1 MNMKSFLLSTSALAT
16 AVVIGTAAQAGSVGS
31 KDAMSVSLGGEFRFY
46 AGMADQDVSA
56 GRGRGYSLNVDEAEV
71 FVEASNT
78 ADNGILYGVSFELNA
93 GAADNTAADEA
104 YAFIDSEVWGRLELG
119 DNDDATDRMYVESD
133 DALVGRLGP
142 DGDAADYFNF
152 GGAIGATGNSVTG
165 DATKAIYFT
174 PRFGGFQIG
183 ASLTPDSGQNSG
195 NFGMDADNDGDYENV
210 MSYGA
215 KYAGKFDEIGVS
227 LSFTGLNGDD
237 EDAVNGSAI
246 TVEDAN
252 IWAIGGKVDFSGFSL
267 AANFVDFSET
277 NITTANANN
286 GADAGS
292 TWSVGVSYA
301 AGPWGVSAWYLDH
314 QKDNATTSPAGA
326 RESEITRI
334 GFGVGYTVAPGWK
347 LTGDVE
353 IFSHDNIS
361 KDGAGTTTDNDGRGF
376 MLTNMFIF

>member
-31 KDAMSVSLGGEFRFY
+31 KDAMSVSLGGELRFY
-46 AGMADQDVSA
+46 AGMVDQDVSA

-174 PRFGGFQIG
+174 PRFGGFQAG
-183 ASLTPDSGQNSG
+183 ASLTPDTGIASGTG
-195 NFGMDADNDGDYENV
+195 GLLDTDNDGDFENV
-210 MSYGA
+210 VGLGA
-215 KYAGKFDEIGVS
+215 NWAGKYDEVGIVLS
-227 LSFTGLNGDD
+227 LTGEFGDSETATGA
-237 EDAVNGSAI
+237 EDGDLETISV
-246 TVEDAN
+246 
-252 IWAIGGKVDFSGFSL
+252 GGKIDFAGFALGAGYVDFAEQGL
-267 AANFVDFSET
+267 TAAQT
-277 NITTANANN
+277 NA
-286 GADAGS
+286 GADAGAYW
-292 TWSVGVSYA
+292 TVGGSYKT
-301 AGPWGVSAWYLDH
+301 GPWGVSVAWFDSSRS
-314 QKDNATTSPAGA
+314 NAGA
-326 RESEITRI
+326 ISDTEVNMLS
-334 GFGVGYTVAPGWK
+334 FDAAYDVAPGWQ
-347 LTGDVE
+347 LAAALHLIE
-353 IFSHDNIS
+353 ADNIN
-361 KDGAGTTTDNDGRGF
+361 ATAVPVNNEGTVFLISNQF
-376 MLTNMFIF
+376 NF

>member
-31 KDAMSVSLGGEFRFY
+31 KDAMSVSLGGELRFY
-46 AGMADQDVSA
+46 AGMVDQDVSA

-195 NFGMDADNDGDYENV
+195 NFGVDDDADGDFENV
-210 MSYGA
+210 VGLGA
-215 KYAGKFDEIGVS
+215 NWEGKYDEVGIV
-227 LSFTGLNGDD
+227 LSATGEFGDAETATGAD
-237 EDAVNGSAI
+237 TLGE
-246 TVEDAN
+246 VETYSV
-252 IWAIGGKVDFSGFSL
+252 GGKVDFAGFAL
-267 AANFVDFSET
+267 GAGYVDFGDVSQ
-277 NITTANANN
+277 TAAAQAA

-292 TWSVGVSYA
+292 YWTVGASYST
-301 AGPWGVSAWYLDH
+301 GPWGVSVAWFDSSRS
-314 QKDNATTSPAGA
+314 NAGA
-326 RESEITRI
+326 IADTEVNMLS
-334 GFGVGYTVAPGWK
+334 FDAAYDVAPGWQ
-347 LTGDVE
+347 LAAALHLIE
-353 IFSHDNIS
+353 ADNIN
-361 KDGAGTTTDNDGRGF
+361 ATAVPVNNEGTVFLISNQF
-376 MLTNMFIF
+376 NF

>member
-31 KDAMSVSLGGEFRFY
+31 KDAMSVSLGGELRFY
-46 AGMADQDVSA
+46 AGVADQDVSA

-119 DNDDATDRMYVESD
+119 DNDHATDRMYVESD

-174 PRFGGFQIG
+174 PRFGGFQAG
-183 ASLTPDSGQNSG
+183 ASLTPDTGIASGTG
-195 NFGMDADNDGDYENV
+195 GLLDTDNDGDFENV
-210 MSYGA
+210 VGLGA
-215 KYAGKFDEIGVS
+215 NWAGKYDEVGIVLS
-227 LSFTGLNGDD
+227 LTGEFGDSETATGA
-237 EDAVNGSAI
+237 EDGD
-246 TVEDAN
+246 VET
-252 IWAIGGKVDFSGFSL
+252 ISVGGKIDFAGFALGAGYVDFAEQGL
-267 AANFVDFSET
+267 TAAQT
-277 NITTANANN
+277 NA
-286 GADAGS
+286 GADAGAYW
-292 TWSVGVSYA
+292 TVGGSYTT
-301 AGPWGVSAWYLDH
+301 GPWGVSVAWFDSSRS
-314 QKDNATTSPAGA
+314 NAGA
-326 RESEITRI
+326 ISDTEVNMLS
-334 GFGVGYTVAPGWK
+334 FDAAYDVAPGWQ
-347 LTGDVE
+347 LAAALHLIE
-353 IFSHDNIS
+353 ADNIN
-361 KDGAGTTTDNDGRGF
+361 ATAVPVNNEGTVFLISNQF
-376 MLTNMFIF
+376 NF